1 MKIDLTTLRPWP
13 DTHRMI
19 SNMVSLTI
27 EVDGVKFKGEAE
39 LSIDDARN
47 ATLEISLPKAKAPK
61 ASK

>member
-13 DTHRMI
+13 DIHRMI

-61 ASK
+61 AAK